1 MFFIFSV
8 KNRFGGNVMT
18 KRGYIRLFS
27 YSLAIVAVLAGYA
40 IMNMNMAANYKVQ
53 LENNYQQSLNELAEA
68 MDSIETNL
76 TKSVYSNSDK
86 MLLEISS
93 DLYSECNEAKDAL
106 SKLPVGQMNLS
117 STYKFISQAG
127 DYATYIAQKAASG
140 DKISDEEHKNLSV
153 LLNYA
158 SQLNESISSMVSV
171 CNSGGR
177 ITASNVKNKNN
188 ITINSLTNDMTT
200 AENAFKDY
208 PTLLYDGPF
217 ADAVLNREPEM
228 LKNKDVYSRDDA
240 ADVAAYVMGCS
251 VDQVSFE
258 AEDDGN
264 IPCYVFT
271 YGQKTT
277 GITKTGGYA
286 SYMLY
291 GGKITKSNITEKN
304 AINIAKNYLDKLGY
318 ENMADTYYM
327 TDNNIC
333 LINFAYTENNVI
345 YYSDLIKVGVSM
357 NDGKVVSIEAE
368 GFLTNHRSRANFKA
382 EKKQADLQK
391 NISPYLNVLN
401 VKNCVIPKENGT
413 EAMCYEFH
421 CESTE
426 TNEEVLIYVNTN
438 TGAEENILLL
448 LYSDGGTLTK

>member
-1 MFFIFSV
+1 
-8 KNRFGGNVMT
+8 MT
-18 KRGYIRLFS
+18 KRGYIRLLS
-27 YSLAIVAVLAGYA
+27 YSIAVVAALAGFA
-40 IMNMNMAANYKVQ
+40 IMNMNMATQYKAR
-53 LENNYQQSLNELAEA
+53 LENNYQQSLNELSET

-86 MLLEISS
+86 MLYEISS

-106 SKLPVGQMNLS
+106 SRLPVGQMNLS

-127 DYATYIAQKAASG
+127 DYATYIAQKVASG
-140 DKISDEEHKNLSV
+140 KTISDEEHKNLNT

-158 SQLNESISSMVSV
+158 NQLNESINSMVSV
-171 CNSGGR
+171 CNNGGL
-177 ITASNVKNKNN
+177 ITASNVKNENN
-188 ITINSLTNDMTT
+188 ISVNSLTNDMTT

-228 LKNKDVYSRDDA
+228 IKNAESYSREDA
-240 ADVAAYVMGCS
+240 RDVAASAMGCS

-258 AEDDGN
+258 TEEEGN

-271 YGQKTT
+271 YGQKTV
-277 GITKTGGYA
+277 GVTKSGGYA
-286 SYMLY
+286 AYMIY
-291 GGKITKSNITEKN
+291 GGKITKSTITAKN
-304 AINIAKNYLDKLGY
+304 AVNIAKKYLKKLGFEY
-318 ENMADTYYM
+318 MKETYYM

-333 LINFAYTENNVI
+333 VINFAYTNNNVI

-357 NDGKVVSIEAE
+357 NDGKVVSIETE
-368 GFLTNHRSRANFKA
+368 GYLTNHRERAAFKTT
-382 EKKQADLQK
+382 KKQADVQK
-391 NISPYLNVLN
+391 SISPYLNVLD
-401 VKNCVIPKENGT
+401 VKNCIIPKDDGT

-421 CESTE
+421 CESTD
-426 TNEEVLIYVNTN
+426 TNEEVLIYVNTT

>member
-1 MFFIFSV
+1 
-8 KNRFGGNVMT
+8 MT

-27 YSLAIVAVLAGYA
+27 YSIAIVAVLAGFA
-40 IMNMNMAANYKVQ
+40 IMNMNMAATYKAQ
-53 LENNYQQSLNELAEA
+53 LENNYQQSLNELSET

-86 MLLEISS
+86 MLFEISS

-106 SKLPVGQMNLS
+106 SRLPVGQMNLS

-127 DYATYIAQKAASG
+127 DYATYIAQKTASG
-140 DKISDEEHKNLSV
+140 EKISDEEHKNLST

-158 SQLNESISSMVSV
+158 NQLNESISSMVSV
-171 CNSGGR
+171 CNNGGR
-177 ITASNVKNKNN
+177 ITASNVKSKNN
-188 ITINSLTNDMTT
+188 VSINSLTTNMTT

-217 ADAVLNREPEM
+217 ADAVLNRESEM
-228 LKNKDVYSRDDA
+228 LKNAESYSKNDA
-240 ADVAAYVMGCS
+240 IDVAAYAMGCS

-258 AEDDGN
+258 SEEDGN

-271 YGQKTT
+271 YGQKTI
-277 GITKTGGYA
+277 GITKQGGYVA
-286 SYMLY
+286 YMLY
-291 GGKITKSNITEKN
+291 GGKITKSTITEKN
-304 AINIAKNYLDKLGY
+304 AVNIAKNYLDKLGF
-318 ENMADTYYM
+318 ENMAETYYM

-333 LINFAYTENNVI
+333 IVNLAYTKGNVI
-345 YYSDLIKVGVSM
+345 YYSDLIKVGVSL
-357 NDGKVVSIEAE
+357 NDGKVVSIESE
-368 GFLTNHRSRANFKA
+368 GFLTNHRERAAFKA
-382 EKKQADLQK
+382 EKKAAELQK
-391 NISPYLNVLN
+391 NISPYLTVLN
-401 VKNCVIPKENGT
+401 VKSCVIPKDNGT

-421 CESTE
+421 CESNE
-426 TNEEVLIYVNTN
+426 TNEEVLIYVNAK

>member
-1 MFFIFSV
+1 
-8 KNRFGGNVMT
+8 MT
-18 KRGYIRLFS
+18 KRGYIRLLS
-27 YSLAIVAVLAGYA
+27 YSIAVVAALAGFA
-40 IMNMNMAANYKVQ
+40 IMNMNMATQYKAR
-53 LENNYQQSLNELAEA
+53 LENNYQQSLNELSET

-86 MLLEISS
+86 MLYEISS

-106 SKLPVGQMNLS
+106 SRLPVGQMNLS

-127 DYATYIAQKAASG
+127 DYATYIAQKVASG
-140 DKISDEEHKNLSV
+140 KTISDEEHKNLNT

-158 SQLNESISSMVSV
+158 NQLNESINSMVSV
-171 CNSGGR
+171 CNNGGL
-177 ITASNVKNKNN
+177 ITASNVKNENN
-188 ITINSLTNDMTT
+188 ISVNSLTNDMTT

-228 LKNKDVYSRDDA
+228 IKNAESYSREDA
-240 ADVAAYVMGCS
+240 RDVAASAMGCS
-251 VDQVSFE
+251 VDQVNFE
-258 AEDDGN
+258 TEEEGN

-271 YGQKTT
+271 YGQKTV
-277 GITKTGGYA
+277 GVTKSGGYA
-286 SYMLY
+286 AYMIY
-291 GGKITKSNITEKN
+291 GGKITKSTITAKN
-304 AINIAKNYLDKLGY
+304 AVNIAKKYLKKLGF
-318 ENMADTYYM
+318 ENMKETYYM

-333 LINFAYTENNVI
+333 VINFAYTNNNVI

-357 NDGKVVSIEAE
+357 NDGKVVSIETE
-368 GFLTNHRSRANFKA
+368 GYLTNHRERAAFKTT
-382 EKKQADLQK
+382 KKQADVQK
-391 NISPYLNVLN
+391 SISPYLNVLD
-401 VKNCVIPKENGT
+401 VKNCIIPKDDGT

-421 CESTE
+421 CESTD
-426 TNEEVLIYVNTN
+426 TNEEVLIYVNTT